1 MEIQNAWYLPRRYC
15 VGERSVVKFV
25 QVRRTTCL
33 GLRIVEPQNRVDDRE
48 RSVHGTEEY
57 RDEL

>member
-1 MEIQNAWYLPRRYC
+1 MSYCGEI
-15 VGERSVVKFV
+15 V
-25 QVRRTTCL
+25 QVCRTARL